1 MMGSANPHA
10 RKTFEKEK
18 EIVKNVVDTPT
29 DGYTKYGVV
38 QFGKKATV
46 KIPLG
51 DYKDEDELKKLV
63 KVLPWSE
70 EGEQLDDAIKKA
82 GEELKKNGRRGSK
95 KVLVV
100 FFDGNDNSDK
110 DKLKETVTPLK
121 KDVLVVP
128 VVLGDV
134 DDDKVEELTPKD
146 KKPIKGD
153 DPKELGEI
161 TSEEIFNGNK
171 K

>member
-1 MMGSANPHA
+1 M
-10 RKTFEKEK
+10 
-18 EIVKNVVDTPT
+18 IDTPK
-29 DGYTKYGVV
+29 DGYAEYGVV
-38 QFGKKATV
+38 QFGKEATV

-51 DYKDEDELKKLV
+51 HYKDEDEFKKLV

-70 EGEQLDDAIKKA
+70 EGEELDDAIKKA
-82 GEELKKNGRRGSK
+82 GEELKKNGRAGSK

-100 FFDGNDNSDK
+100 FFDGNVKIDK
-110 DKLKETVTPLK
+110 DKLKETVAPLK
-121 KDVLVVP
+121 KDILVIP

-153 DPKELGEI
+153 DPKELAEI
-161 TSEEIFNGNK
+161 TSEEIFNGNRDLIETK
-171 K
+171 YILH